1 MPGAVSPAKWEAE
14 TLALGIQTA
23 LAGCTWGLTA
33 LGRPGPPGKEAEGER
48 SLPGDSPHGAWE
60 QAFPFEQIF
69 GAHN

>member
-1 MPGAVSPAKWEAE
+1 MGGPV
-14 TLALGIQTA
+14 
-23 LAGCTWGLTA
+23 TA